1 MRSCLDLIVM
11 INSYRMSAVRFPGH
25 GAVRNQ
31 VSLMPAENL
40 SHAIQTHNLCA
51 ASCESCTGPKEQLLD
66 LVLDP
71 TAAGDKRG
79 AVIKADVVMGLA

>member
-1 MRSCLDLIVM
+1 M

>member
-1 MRSCLDLIVM
+1 MRSCLDLIV
-11 INSYRMSAVRFPGH
+11 NSNRMSAVRFPGH
-25 GAVRNQ
+25 GAVWNQ

-40 SHAIQTHNLCA
+40 SHAIQTRSLCA

-71 TAAGDKRG
+71 TAAGDERG